1 MRARMMADMSETS
14 EHPTETTGP
23 VSAQTVAPPSPPPP
37 PPPPPQAPPAA
48 QPQPYRQSRLNQ
60 VAAWVGI
67 VAGVVFIVAVIFGSG
82 FMVGKH
88 SGGPRFDRD
97 REAVVFHK
105 GGPPFPMG
113 PMGQFERGPFVFPNG
128 PGFQR
133 PEPPQPPQSPGGPTT
148 TAPARP

>member
-1 MRARMMADMSETS
+1 MSETS

-23 VSAQTVAPPSPPPP
+23 VSAQTVAPPPP

-88 SGGPRFDRD
+88 SGGPGFRHVKFNQPDV
-97 REAVVFHK
+97 AMFHRIHPPMI
-105 GGPPFPMG
+105 GPWGPMG
-113 PMGQFERGPFVFPNG
+113 PGGQMRPGG
-128 PGFQR
+128 PGFQP
-133 PEPPQPPQSPGGPTT
+133 PEPLQSPGAPTT